1 MKQKVIPLFIGV
13 MLGAV
18 LFSGN
23 VVNAAIAPV
32 NAVPTWQPIF
42 VDRQQVRMEAYNING
57 NNYVKL
63 RDIGKAV
70 GFNVYW
76 NDGVQIDS
84 DAPYTGEKPVVAN
97 KPTPV
102 DVQIDNEITGNM
114 QIRNEM
120 IQLINE
126 VRRQHGATELT
137 VNQSLMDAAQ
147 QCSETMHTSHH
158 VKEECEIVLAC
169 GYPHGFSC
177 NLTMFTSSMPED
189 IADNAVT
196 NWVNSPGH
204 LDTMV
209 NPRADTLGVGVTSNG
224 RAFYCYMIV
233 GLPYAHNPYA

>member
-1 MKQKVIPLFIGV
+1 MKKTITTLMAGILIGAMVIGPGTAAAGV
-13 MLGAV
+13 VAT
-18 LFSGN
+18 
-23 VVNAAIAPV
+23 
-32 NAVPTWQPIF
+32 PTWQPIF

-57 NNYVKL
+57 HNYVKL

-84 DAPYTGEKPVVAN
+84 DEPYTGEKPTVAS

-102 DVQIDNEITGNM
+102 VVQTDNEITGNM
-114 QIRNEM
+114 EIREEM
-120 IQLINE
+120 IRLINE
-126 VRRQHGATELT
+126 VRREHGVAELT

-147 QCSETMHTSHH
+147 QCSEKMHTSHH

-177 NLTMFTSSMPED
+177 NLTMFTSSLPED
-189 IADNAVT
+189 IADNAVA

-204 LDTMV
+204 LRTILRSD
-209 NPRADTLGVGVTSNG
+209 ADTLGVGVTSNG

-233 GLPYAHNPYA
+233 GIPDAHNPYA